1 MSILAKGVDKKIAYR
16 KESAWGTI
24 AADGVAAKQLRRVT
38 SQFNQT
44 AETLQSAEIRQD
56 YQIADYRLGS
66 LSTEGSLNGE
76 LSPGTYSDFFAA
88 ALAKNFAAGGSTTGA
103 SLTIATSGSFYTIT
117 RAAGSWLTDGFYVGN
132 VIRLSGAGFAP
143 ANVGKNIQILSI
155 TALVLTVRT
164 FDANTLTP
172 EGPIAAAGAAVVG
185 KQTFAPLTGHT
196 SDSFTVEEFY
206 GGGVNVSE
214 VHAGN
219 KVGSIAVQL
228 PASGFCTVDVSFMG
242 KGMMKT
248 GNTQHFATATAASTT
263 GLTVGISGSVLVNG
277 VPAGV
282 ITNASFNLD
291 RGLESAVVVGS
302 RYAADI
308 FDSRVNVTGDFSTYF
323 ENSVYRDYFINE
335 TKISLVFAL
344 TTGSEANAEV
354 ISFVLPSV
362 KLGSTSRNDGEA
374 GIVQDHSFQALL
386 NTVTTTG
393 LPATTLLVQDSSLL

>member
-1 MSILAKGVDKKIAYR
+1 MTVLAKGVDKKIAYR

-88 ALAKNFAAGGSTTGA
+88 ALAKDFVAGGSTTGA
-103 SLTIATSGSFYTIT
+103 SLTIAASGSFYTIT
-117 RAAGSWLTDGFYVGN
+117 RATGSWLTDGFYVGN

-228 PASGFCTVDVSFMG
+228 PASGFCTIDVSFMG

-248 GNTQHFATATAASTT
+248 GNTQHFATAAAASTT

-308 FDSRVNVTGDFSTYF
+308 FDGRVNVTGDFSTYF

-386 NTVTTTG
+386 NTVTTGG

>member
-1 MSILAKGVDKKIAYR
+1 MGILAKGVDKKIAYS
-16 KESAWGTI
+16 KETAWGTI

-38 SQFNQT
+38 SQFNQK

-88 ALAKNFAAGGSTTGA
+88 ALAKNFVAGGATTGA
-103 SLTIATSGSFYTIT
+103 SLTIAASGSFYTIT

-196 SDSFTVEEFY
+196 SDSFTIEEFY

-228 PASGFCTVDVSFMG
+228 PASGFCTIDVSFMG

-291 RGLESAVVVGS
+291 RGLASAVVVGS

-308 FDSRVNVTGDFSTYF
+308 FDGRVNVTGDFSTYF

-362 KLGSTSRNDGEA
+362 KLGSTSRKDGEA

-386 NTVTTTG
+386 NHVTTTG

>member
-1 MSILAKGVDKKIAYR
+1 MGILAKGVDKKIAYR

-88 ALAKNFAAGGSTTGA
+88 ALAKDFVAGGTTTGA

-248 GNTQHFATATAASTT
+248 GNTQHFATATAASTS

-282 ITNASFNLD
+282 ITNASFTLD
-291 RGLESAVVVGS
+291 RGLEAAVVVGS
-302 RYAADI
+302 KYAADI
-308 FDSRVNVTGDFSTYF
+308 FDGRVNVTGDFSTYL
-323 ENSVYRDYFINE
+323 ENPVYRDYFINE

-362 KLGSTSRNDGEA
+362 KLGSATRNDGEA

-386 NTVTTTG
+386 NSVTTGG

>member
-16 KESAWGTI
+16 KETTWGV
-24 AADGVAAKQLRRVT
+24 VAPDSGAKQLRRVT
-38 SQFNQT
+38 SQFNQK
-44 AETLQSAEIRQD
+44 AEELQSSEIRQD
-56 YQIADYRLGS
+56 YQIADYRHGS

-76 LSPGTYSDFFAA
+76 LSPRTYADFFAA
-88 ALAKNFAAGGSTTGA
+88 ALAKDFAVGGSTTGA
-103 SLTIATSGSFYTIT
+103 SLTIAASGGFYTIT

-132 VIRLSGAGFAP
+132 VIRLTGAGFAP

-164 FDANTLTP
+164 FDENTLTA

-214 VHAGN
+214 VHTGN
-219 KVGSIAVQL
+219 KVGSVAVQL
-228 PASGFCTVDVSFMG
+228 PASGFCTVDFTFMG
-242 KGMMKT
+242 KGMMQT
-248 GNTQHFATATAASTT
+248 GASQHFATATTASTT
-263 GLTVGISGSVLVNG
+263 GLTVGVSGSVLVNG

-282 ITNASFNLD
+282 ITNASFNID
-291 RGLESAVVVGS
+291 RGLEAAVVVGS
-302 RYAADI
+302 KYAADI
-308 FDSRVNVTGDFSTYF
+308 FDGRINVTGDFSTYF
-323 ENSVYRDYFINE
+323 ENEVYRDYFIDE

-362 KLGSTSRNDGEA
+362 KLGSSSRNDGET
-374 GIVQDHSFQALL
+374 GIVQDHSFQAIL

-393 LPATTLLVQDSSLL
+393 LPATTLLIQDTSVA

>member
-16 KESAWGTI
+16 KETTWGEV
-24 AADGVAAKQLRRVT
+24 AADSGAKQLRRVT
-38 SQFNQT
+38 SQFNQM
-44 AETLQSAEIRQD
+44 AEELQSAEIRQD
-56 YQIADYRLGS
+56 YQIADYRHGS

-76 LSPGTYSDFFAA
+76 LSPSTYADFFAA

-103 SLTIATSGSFYTIT
+103 SLTIAVSGSFYTIT

-132 VIRLSGAGFAP
+132 IIRLTGAGFTP
-143 ANVGKNIQILSI
+143 ANVGKNIQILSM

-164 FDANTLTP
+164 FDDNTLTA
-172 EGPIAAAGAAVVG
+172 EGPIASAGASVVG

-214 VHAGN
+214 VHTGN
-219 KVGSIAVQL
+219 KVGSVAVQL
-228 PASGFCTVDVSFMG
+228 PASGFCTVDFTFMG
-242 KGMMKT
+242 KGLMKT
-248 GNTQHFATATAASTT
+248 GNTQHFATATVAPTT
-263 GLTVGISGSVLVNG
+263 GLTVGVSGSVLVNG

-282 ITNASFNLD
+282 ITNASFNID
-291 RGLESAVVVGS
+291 RGLEAAVVVGS
-302 RYAADI
+302 KHAANI
-308 FDSRVNVTGDFSTYF
+308 FDGRINVTGDFSTYF
-323 ENSVYRDYFINE
+323 ENAVYRDYFIDE

-362 KLGSTSRNDGEA
+362 KLGSSSRNDGET
-374 GIVQDHSFQALL
+374 GIVQDHSFQAIL
-386 NTVTTTG
+386 NTVTTSG
-393 LPATTLLVQDSSLL
+393 LPATTMLIQDTSVV

>member
-16 KESAWGTI
+16 KETTWGV
-24 AADGVAAKQLRRVT
+24 VAPDSGAKQLRRVT
-38 SQFNQT
+38 SQFNQM
-44 AETLQSAEIRQD
+44 AEELQSAEIRQD
-56 YQIADYRLGS
+56 YQIADYRHGS

-76 LSPGTYSDFFAA
+76 LSPSTYADFFAA
-88 ALAKNFAAGGSTTGA
+88 ALAKDFVAGGVTA
-103 SLTIATSGSFYTIT
+103 SAALTIAASGDFYTIT
-117 RAAGSWLTDGFYVGN
+117 RDSGSWLTDGFYVGN
-132 VIRLSGAGFAP
+132 VIRLTGAGFAP

-164 FDANTLTP
+164 FDENTLTA
-172 EGPIAAAGAAVVG
+172 EGPIAAAGASVVG

-214 VHAGN
+214 VHTGN
-219 KVGSIAVQL
+219 KVGSVAVQL
-228 PASGFCTVDVSFMG
+228 PASGFCTVDFTFMG
-242 KGMMKT
+242 KGMMQT
-248 GNTQHFATATAASTT
+248 GASQHFATATAASTT
-263 GLTVGISGSVLVNG
+263 GLTVGVSGSVLVNG

-282 ITNASFNLD
+282 ITNASFNID
-291 RGLESAVVVGS
+291 RGLEPAVVVGS
-302 RYAADI
+302 KYAADI
-308 FDSRVNVTGDFSTYF
+308 FDGRINVTGEFSTYF
-323 ENSVYRDYFINE
+323 ENEVYRDYFIDE

-362 KLGSTSRNDGEA
+362 KLGSSSRNDGET
-374 GIVQDHSFQALL
+374 GIVQDHSFQAIL

-393 LPATTLLVQDSSLL
+393 LPATTLLIQDTSVV

>member
-16 KESAWGTI
+16 KETTWGEV
-24 AADGVAAKQLRRVT
+24 AADSGAKQLRRVT
-38 SQFNQT
+38 SQFNQM
-44 AETLQSAEIRQD
+44 AEELQSAEIRQD
-56 YQIADYRLGS
+56 YQIADYRHGS

-76 LSPGTYSDFFAA
+76 LSPSTYADFFAA

-103 SLTIATSGSFYTIT
+103 SLTIAVSGSFYTIT

-132 VIRLSGAGFAP
+132 IIRLTGAGFTP
-143 ANVGKNIQILSI
+143 ANVGKNIQILSM

-164 FDANTLTP
+164 FDDNKLTA
-172 EGPIAAAGAAVVG
+172 EGPIASAGASVVG

-214 VHAGN
+214 VHTGN
-219 KVGSIAVQL
+219 KVGSVAVQL
-228 PASGFCTVDVSFMG
+228 PASGFCTVDFTFMG
-242 KGMMKT
+242 KGLMKT
-248 GNTQHFATATAASTT
+248 GNTQHFATATAAPTS
-263 GLTVGISGSVLVNG
+263 GLTVGVSGSVLVNG

-282 ITNASFNLD
+282 ITNASFNID
-291 RGLESAVVVGS
+291 RGLEAAVVVGNK
-302 RYAADI
+302 YAADI
-308 FDSRVNVTGDFSTYF
+308 FDGRINVTGSFSTYF
-323 ENSVYRDYFINE
+323 ENEVYRDYFIDE

-362 KLGSTSRNDGEA
+362 KLGSSSRNDGET
-374 GIVQDHSFQALL
+374 GIVQDHSFQAIL
-386 NTVTTTG
+386 NTVTTSG
-393 LPATTLLVQDSSLL
+393 LPATTMLIQDSSVL

>member
-1 MSILAKGVDKKIAYR
+1 MGILAKGVNKKIAYR

-88 ALAKNFAAGGSTTGA
+88 ALAKDFVAGGTTTGA

-248 GNTQHFATATAASTT
+248 GNTQHFATATAASTS
-263 GLTVGISGSVLVNG
+263 GLTVGISGSVLVNS

-282 ITNASFNLD
+282 ITNASFTLD
-291 RGLESAVVVGS
+291 RGLEAAVVVGS
-302 RYAADI
+302 KYAADI
-308 FDSRVNVTGDFSTYF
+308 FDGRVNVTGDFSTYL
-323 ENSVYRDYFINE
+323 ENPVYRDYFINE

-362 KLGSTSRNDGEA
+362 KLGSATRNDGEA

-386 NTVTTTG
+386 NSVTTGG
-393 LPATTLLVQDSSLL
+393 LPATTLLVQDTSVL

>member
-16 KESAWGTI
+16 KETTWGV
-24 AADGVAAKQLRRVT
+24 VAPDSGAKQLRRVT
-38 SQFNQT
+38 SQFNQM
-44 AETLQSAEIRQD
+44 AEELQSAEIRQD
-56 YQIADYRLGS
+56 YQIADYRHGS

-76 LSPGTYSDFFAA
+76 LSPSTYADFFAA

-103 SLTIATSGSFYTIT
+103 SLTIAVSGSFYTIT

-132 VIRLSGAGFAP
+132 IIRLTGAGFTP
-143 ANVGKNIQILSI
+143 ANVGKNIQILSM

-164 FDANTLTP
+164 FDDNTLTA

-206 GGGVNVSE
+206 GGVNVSE
-214 VHAGN
+214 VHTGN
-219 KVGSIAVQL
+219 KVGSVAVQL
-228 PASGFCTVDVSFMG
+228 PASGFCTVDFTFMG
-242 KGMMKT
+242 KGMMQT
-248 GNTQHFATATAASTT
+248 GASQHFATATAASTT
-263 GLTVGISGSVLVNG
+263 GLTVGVSGSVLVNG

-282 ITNASFNLD
+282 ITNASFNID
-291 RGLESAVVVGS
+291 RGLEAAVVVGS
-302 RYAADI
+302 KYAADI
-308 FDSRVNVTGDFSTYF
+308 FDGRINVTGDFSTYF
-323 ENSVYRDYFINE
+323 ENEVYRDYFIDE

-362 KLGSTSRNDGEA
+362 KLGSSSRNDGET
-374 GIVQDHSFQALL
+374 GIVQDHSFQAIL

-393 LPATTLLVQDSSLL
+393 LPATTLLIQDTSVA

>member
-1 MSILAKGVDKKIAYR
+1 MSILAKGVDKKIAYK
-16 KESAWGTI
+16 KEASWGTI
-24 AADGVAAKQLRRVT
+24 APDTGAKQLRRVT

-88 ALAKNFAAGGSTTGA
+88 ALAKDFVAGGTTTGA

-132 VIRLSGAGFAP
+132 VIRLSGAGFAST
-143 ANVGKNIQILSI
+143 NVGKNIQILSI

-172 EGPIAAAGAAVVG
+172 EGPIAAADAAVVG

-242 KGMMKT
+242 KGMMQT
-248 GNTQHFATATAASTT
+248 GNTQHFATATPASTT

-282 ITNASFNLD
+282 ITNASFTLD
-291 RGLESAVVVGS
+291 RGLEAAVVVGS

-308 FDSRVNVTGDFSTYF
+308 FDGRVNVTGDFSTYF

-344 TTGSEANAEV
+344 TTDSEANAEV

>member
-88 ALAKNFAAGGSTTGA
+88 ALAKDFVAGGTTTGA

-248 GNTQHFATATAASTT
+248 GNTQHFATATAASTS

-282 ITNASFNLD
+282 ITNASFTLD
-291 RGLESAVVVGS
+291 RGLEAAVVVGS
-302 RYAADI
+302 KYAADI
-308 FDSRVNVTGDFSTYF
+308 FDGRVNVTGDFSTYL
-323 ENSVYRDYFINE
+323 ENPVYRDYFINE

-362 KLGSTSRNDGEA
+362 KLGSATRNDGEA

-386 NTVTTTG
+386 NSVTTGG
-393 LPATTLLVQDSSLL
+393 LPATTLLVQDTSVL

>member
-88 ALAKNFAAGGSTTGA
+88 ALAKDFVAGGTTTGA

-248 GNTQHFATATAASTT
+248 GNTQHFATATAASTS

-282 ITNASFNLD
+282 ITNASFTLD
-291 RGLESAVVVGS
+291 RGLEAAVVVGS

-308 FDSRVNVTGDFSTYF
+308 FDGRVNVTGDFSTYF

-374 GIVQDHSFQALL
+374 AIVQDHSFQALL
-386 NTVTTTG
+386 NSVTTGG

>member
-1 MSILAKGVDKKIAYR
+1 MGILAKGVNKKIAYC
-16 KESAWGTI
+16 KETTWGV
-24 AADGVAAKQLRRVT
+24 VAPDSGAKQLRRVT

-103 SLTIATSGSFYTIT
+103 SLTIAASGSFYTIT

-172 EGPIAAAGAAVVG
+172 EGPIASANAAVIG

-228 PASGFCTVDVSFMG
+228 PASGFCTVDISFMG

-282 ITNASFNLD
+282 ITNASFNID

-308 FDSRVNVTGDFSTYF
+308 FDGRVNVTGDFSTYF

-374 GIVQDHSFQALL
+374 AIVQDHSFQALL
-386 NTVTTTG
+386 NSVTTGG
-393 LPATTLLVQDSSLL
+393 LPATTLLVQDTSVL

>member
-88 ALAKNFAAGGSTTGA
+88 ALAKDFVAGGTTTGA

-248 GNTQHFATATAASTT
+248 GNTQHFATATAASTS

-282 ITNASFNLD
+282 ITNASFTLD
-291 RGLESAVVVGS
+291 RGLEAAVVVGS
-302 RYAADI
+302 KYAADI
-308 FDSRVNVTGDFSTYF
+308 FDGRVNVTGDFSTYF

-362 KLGSTSRNDGEA
+362 KLGSATRNDGEA

-386 NTVTTTG
+386 NSVTTGG

>member
-1 MSILAKGVDKKIAYR
+1 MGILAKGVNKKIAYR

-88 ALAKNFAAGGSTTGA
+88 ALAKDFVAGGSTTGA

-248 GNTQHFATATAASTT
+248 GNTQHFSTATAASTT

-282 ITNASFNLD
+282 ITNASFTLD
-291 RGLESAVVVGS
+291 RGLEAAVVVGS
-302 RYAADI
+302 KYAADI
-308 FDSRVNVTGDFSTYF
+308 FDGRVNVTGDFSTYL
-323 ENSVYRDYFINE
+323 ENPVYRDYFINE

-374 GIVQDHSFQALL
+374 AIVQDHSFQALL

-393 LPATTLLVQDSSLL
+393 LPATTLLVQDTSVL

>member
-1 MSILAKGVDKKIAYR
+1 MGILAKGVDKKIAYK
-16 KESAWGTI
+16 KEASWGTI
-24 AADGVAAKQLRRVT
+24 APDTGAKQLRRVT
-38 SQFNQT
+38 SQFNQN

-66 LSTEGSLNGE
+66 LSTDGSLNGE

-88 ALAKNFAAGGSTTGA
+88 ALAKDFVAGGATAGA
-103 SLTIATSGSFYTIT
+103 SLTIAASGSFYTIT

-248 GNTQHFATATAASTT
+248 GNTQHFATATPASTT

-308 FDSRVNVTGDFSTYF
+308 FDGRVNVTGDFSTYF

-386 NTVTTTG
+386 NSVTTGG
-393 LPATTLLVQDSSLL
+393 LPATTLLVQDTSVL

>member
-16 KESAWGTI
+16 KETTWGV
-24 AADGVAAKQLRRVT
+24 VATDSGAKQLRRVT

-44 AETLQSAEIRQD
+44 AEELQSAEIRQD
-56 YQIADYRLGS
+56 YQIADYRHGS

-76 LSPGTYSDFFAA
+76 LSPRTYADFFAA
-88 ALAKNFAAGGSTTGA
+88 ALAKDFAVGGSTTGA
-103 SLTIATSGSFYTIT
+103 SLTIAASGGFYTIT

-132 VIRLSGAGFAP
+132 VIRLTGAGFAP

-164 FDANTLTP
+164 FDENTLTA

-214 VHAGN
+214 VHTGN
-219 KVGSIAVQL
+219 KVGSVAVQL
-228 PASGFCTVDVSFMG
+228 PASGFCTVDFTFMG

-248 GNTQHFATATAASTT
+248 GNTQHFATATAASTS
-263 GLTVGISGSVLVNG
+263 GLTVGVSGSVLVNG

-282 ITNASFNLD
+282 ITNASFNID
-291 RGLESAVVVGS
+291 RGLEAAVVVGS
-302 RYAADI
+302 KYAADI
-308 FDSRVNVTGDFSTYF
+308 FDGRINVTGDFSTYF
-323 ENSVYRDYFINE
+323 ENEVYRDYFIDE

-354 ISFVLPSV
+354 ISFVLPAV
-362 KLGSTSRNDGEA
+362 KLGSSSRNDGEA
-374 GIVQDHSFQALL
+374 GIVQDHSFQAIL
-386 NTVTTTG
+386 NAVTTTG
-393 LPATTLLVQDSSLL
+393 LPATTLLIQDSSVL

>member
-1 MSILAKGVDKKIAYR
+1 MGILAKGVDKKIAYR
-16 KESAWGTI
+16 KETAWGTI
-24 AADGVAAKQLRRVT
+24 AVDGVAAKQLRRVT

-88 ALAKNFAAGGSTTGA
+88 ALAKNFATGGSTTGA
-103 SLTIATSGSFYTIT
+103 SLTIAASGSFYTIT

-172 EGPIAAAGAAVVG
+172 EGPIASAGAAVIG

-242 KGMMKT
+242 KGMMQT

-308 FDSRVNVTGDFSTYF
+308 FDGRVNVTGDFSTYF
-323 ENSVYRDYFINE
+323 ENPVYRDYFINE

-362 KLGSTSRNDGEA
+362 KLGSVTRNDGEA

-393 LPATTLLVQDSSLL
+393 LPATTLLVQDTSVL

>member
-16 KESAWGTI
+16 KETTWGV
-24 AADGVAAKQLRRVT
+24 VAPDSGAKQLRRVT

-103 SLTIATSGSFYTIT
+103 SLTIAASGSFYTIT

-164 FDANTLTP
+164 FDENTLTP
-172 EGPIAAAGAAVVG
+172 EGPIAAAGAAVIG

-196 SDSFTVEEFY
+196 SDSFTIEEFY
-206 GGGVNVSE
+206 GDVNVSE

-219 KVGSIAVQL
+219 KVSSIAVQL

-248 GNTQHFATATAASTT
+248 GNTQHFATAAAASTT

-308 FDSRVNVTGDFSTYF
+308 FDGRVNVTGDFSTYF

-362 KLGSTSRNDGEA
+362 KLGSVTRNDGEA

-386 NTVTTTG
+386 NSVTTGG
-393 LPATTLLVQDSSLL
+393 LPATTLLVQDTSV

>member
-1 MSILAKGVDKKIAYR
+1 MTVLAKGVDKKIAYK
-16 KESAWGTI
+16 KEASWGTI
-24 AADGVAAKQLRRVT
+24 APDTGAKQLRRVT

-88 ALAKNFAAGGSTTGA
+88 ALAKDFVAGGSTTGA
-103 SLTIATSGSFYTIT
+103 SLTIAASGSFYTIT

-172 EGPIAAAGAAVVG
+172 EGPIASADADVVG

-196 SDSFTVEEFY
+196 SDSFTIEEFY

-228 PASGFCTVDVSFMG
+228 PASGFCTIDVSFMG

-282 ITNASFNLD
+282 ITNASFTLD
-291 RGLESAVVVGS
+291 RGLEAAVVVGS

-308 FDSRVNVTGDFSTYF
+308 FDGRVNVTGDFSTYF

-362 KLGSTSRNDGEA
+362 KLGSTSRNDGET

-393 LPATTLLVQDSSLL
+393 LPATTLLVQDTSVL

>member
-16 KESAWGTI
+16 KETTWGV
-24 AADGVAAKQLRRVT
+24 VAPDSGAKQLRRVT
-38 SQFNQT
+38 SQFNQM
-44 AETLQSAEIRQD
+44 AEELQSAEIRQD
-56 YQIADYRLGS
+56 YQISDYRHGS

-76 LSPGTYSDFFAA
+76 LSPSTYSDFFAA
-88 ALAKNFAAGGSTTGA
+88 ALAKDFVAGGVTA
-103 SLTIATSGSFYTIT
+103 SAALTIAVSGDFYTIT
-117 RAAGSWLTDGFYVGN
+117 RDSGSWLTDGFYVGN
-132 VIRLSGAGFAP
+132 VIRLTGAGFAP

-164 FDANTLTP
+164 FDENTLTA

-214 VHAGN
+214 VHTGN
-219 KVGSIAVQL
+219 KVGSVAVQL
-228 PASGFCTVDVSFMG
+228 PASGFCTVDFTFMG
-242 KGMMKT
+242 KGMMQT
-248 GNTQHFATATAASTT
+248 GASQHFATATAASTT
-263 GLTVGISGSVLVNG
+263 GLTVGVSGSVLVNG
-277 VPAGV
+277 APAGV
-282 ITNASFNLD
+282 ITNASFNID
-291 RGLESAVVVGS
+291 RGLEPAVVVGS
-302 RYAADI
+302 KYAADI
-308 FDSRVNVTGDFSTYF
+308 FDGRINVTGDFSTYF
-323 ENSVYRDYFINE
+323 ENEVYRDYFIDE

-362 KLGSTSRNDGEA
+362 KLGSSSRNDGET
-374 GIVQDHSFQALL
+374 GIVQDHSFQAIL

-393 LPATTLLVQDSSLL
+393 LPATTLLIQDSSVL

>member
-16 KESAWGTI
+16 KETTWGV
-24 AADGVAAKQLRRVT
+24 VAPDSGAKQLRRVT

-44 AETLQSAEIRQD
+44 AEELQSAEIRQD
-56 YQIADYRLGS
+56 YQIADYRHGS

-76 LSPGTYSDFFAA
+76 LSPRTYADFFAA
-88 ALAKNFAAGGSTTGA
+88 ALAKDFAVGGSTTGA
-103 SLTIATSGSFYTIT
+103 SLTIAASGGFYTIT

-132 VIRLSGAGFAP
+132 VIRLTGAGFAP

-164 FDANTLTP
+164 FDENTLTA

-214 VHAGN
+214 VHTGN
-219 KVGSIAVQL
+219 KVGSVAVQL
-228 PASGFCTVDVSFMG
+228 PASGFCTVDFTFMG

-248 GNTQHFATATAASTT
+248 GNTQHFATATAASTS
-263 GLTVGISGSVLVNG
+263 GLTVGVSGSVLVNG

-282 ITNASFNLD
+282 ITNASFNID
-291 RGLESAVVVGS
+291 RGLEAAVVVGS
-302 RYAADI
+302 KYAADI
-308 FDSRVNVTGDFSTYF
+308 FDGRINVTGDFSTYF
-323 ENSVYRDYFINE
+323 ENEVYRDYFIDE

-362 KLGSTSRNDGEA
+362 KLGSSSRNDGET
-374 GIVQDHSFQALL
+374 GIVQDHSFQAIL

-393 LPATTLLVQDSSLL
+393 LPATTLLIQDTSVA

>member
-16 KESAWGTI
+16 KETTWGV
-24 AADGVAAKQLRRVT
+24 VAPDSGAKQLRRVT
-38 SQFNQT
+38 SQFNQK
-44 AETLQSAEIRQD
+44 AEELQSAEIRQD
-56 YQIADYRLGS
+56 YQIADYRHGS

-76 LSPGTYSDFFAA
+76 LSPSTYADFFAA

-103 SLTIATSGSFYTIT
+103 SLTIAVSGSFYTIT

-132 VIRLSGAGFAP
+132 IIRLTGAGFTP
-143 ANVGKNIQILSI
+143 ANVGKNIQILSM

-164 FDANTLTP
+164 FDDNTLTA

-214 VHAGN
+214 VHTGN
-219 KVGSIAVQL
+219 KVGSVAVQL
-228 PASGFCTVDVSFMG
+228 PASGFCTVDFTFMG

-248 GNTQHFATATAASTT
+248 GASQHFATATAASTT
-263 GLTVGISGSVLVNG
+263 GLTVGVSGSVLVNG

-282 ITNASFNLD
+282 ITNASFNID
-291 RGLESAVVVGS
+291 RGLEAAVVVGS
-302 RYAADI
+302 KYAADI
-308 FDSRVNVTGDFSTYF
+308 FDGRINVTGDFSTYF
-323 ENSVYRDYFINE
+323 ENEVYRDYFIDE

-362 KLGSTSRNDGEA
+362 KLGSSSRNDGET
-374 GIVQDHSFQALL
+374 GIVQDHSFQAIL

-393 LPATTLLVQDSSLL
+393 LPATTLLIQDSSVL

>member
-1 MSILAKGVDKKIAYR
+1 M
-16 KESAWGTI
+16 
-24 AADGVAAKQLRRVT
+24 
-38 SQFNQT
+38 
-44 AETLQSAEIRQD
+44 
-56 YQIADYRLGS
+56 
-66 LSTEGSLNGE
+66 
-76 LSPGTYSDFFAA
+76 
-88 ALAKNFAAGGSTTGA
+88 
-103 SLTIATSGSFYTIT
+103 
-117 RAAGSWLTDGFYVGN
+117 TDGFYVGN

-248 GNTQHFATATAASTT
+248 GNTQHFATATAASTS

-291 RGLESAVVVGS
+291 RGLEAAVVVGS

-308 FDSRVNVTGDFSTYF
+308 FDGRVNVTGDFSTYF

-362 KLGSTSRNDGEA
+362 KLGSTSRDDGEA
-374 GIVQDHSFQALL
+374 AIVQDHSFQALL
-386 NTVTTTG
+386 NSVTTGG
-393 LPATTLLVQDSSLL
+393 LPVTTLLVQDTSVL

>member
-16 KESAWGTI
+16 KETTWGV
-24 AADGVAAKQLRRVT
+24 VAPDSGAKQLRRVT
-38 SQFNQT
+38 SQFNQK
-44 AETLQSAEIRQD
+44 AEELQSAEIRQD
-56 YQIADYRLGS
+56 YQIADYRHGS

-76 LSPGTYSDFFAA
+76 LSPSTYADFFAA

-103 SLTIATSGSFYTIT
+103 SLTIAVSGSFYTIT

-132 VIRLSGAGFAP
+132 IIRLTGAGFTP
-143 ANVGKNIQILSI
+143 ANVGKNIQILSM

-164 FDANTLTP
+164 FDDNKLTA

-214 VHAGN
+214 VHTGN
-219 KVGSIAVQL
+219 KVGSVAVQL
-228 PASGFCTVDVSFMG
+228 PASGFCTVDFTFMG
-242 KGMMKT
+242 KGMMQT
-248 GNTQHFATATAASTT
+248 GASQHFATATAASTA
-263 GLTVGISGSVLVNG
+263 GLTVGVSGSVLVNG

-282 ITNASFNLD
+282 ITNASFNID
-291 RGLESAVVVGS
+291 RGLEPAVVVGS
-302 RYAADI
+302 KYAADI
-308 FDSRVNVTGDFSTYF
+308 FDGRINVTGDFSTYF
-323 ENSVYRDYFINE
+323 ENKVYRDYFIDE

-362 KLGSTSRNDGEA
+362 KLGSSSRNDGEA
-374 GIVQDHSFQALL
+374 GIVQDHSFQAIL

-393 LPATTLLVQDSSLL
+393 LPATTLLIQDSTLV

>member
-1 MSILAKGVDKKIAYR
+1 MSILAKGVDKKIAYS
-16 KESAWGTI
+16 KETAWGNI

-88 ALAKNFAAGGSTTGA
+88 ALAKDFAVGGSTTGA
-103 SLTIATSGSFYTIT
+103 SLTIAASGSFYTIT

-196 SDSFTVEEFY
+196 SDSFTIEEFY

-214 VHAGN
+214 IHAGN

-308 FDSRVNVTGDFSTYF
+308 FDGRVNVTGDFSTYF

-362 KLGSTSRNDGEA
+362 KLGSVTRNDGEA

-386 NTVTTTG
+386 NSVTTGG
-393 LPATTLLVQDSSLL
+393 LPATTLLIQDSSLL

>member
-16 KESAWGTI
+16 KETAWGTI
-24 AADGVAAKQLRRVT
+24 AVDGVAAKQLRRVT

-103 SLTIATSGSFYTIT
+103 SLTIAASGSFYTIT

-172 EGPIAAAGAAVVG
+172 EGPIAAAGAAVIG

-308 FDSRVNVTGDFSTYF
+308 FDGRVNVTGDFSTYF

-386 NTVTTTG
+386 NSVTTGG
-393 LPATTLLVQDSSLL
+393 LPATTLLVQDTSVV

>member
-1 MSILAKGVDKKIAYR
+1 MTVLAKGVDKKIAYK
-16 KESAWGTI
+16 KEASWGII
-24 AADGVAAKQLRRVT
+24 APDTGAKQLRRVT

-66 LSTEGSLNGE
+66 LSTEGSLSGE

-88 ALAKNFAAGGSTTGA
+88 ALAKDFVAGGSTTGA
-103 SLTIATSGSFYTIT
+103 SLTIAASGSFYTIT

-172 EGPIAAAGAAVVG
+172 EGPIAAADAAVVG

-308 FDSRVNVTGDFSTYF
+308 FDGRVNVTGDFSTYF

-386 NTVTTTG
+386 NTVTTGG
-393 LPATTLLVQDSSLL
+393 LPATTLLVQDTSVL

>member
-16 KESAWGTI
+16 KEATWGTI

-38 SQFNQT
+38 SQFNQM
-44 AETLQSAEIRQD
+44 AEELQSAEIRKD
-56 YQIADYRLGS
+56 YQIADYRHGS

-76 LSPGTYSDFFAA
+76 LSPRTYADFFAA
-88 ALAKNFAAGGSTTGA
+88 ALAKDFAAGGSTTGA
-103 SLTIATSGSFYTIT
+103 SLTIAVSGSFYTIT

-132 VIRLSGAGFAP
+132 VIRLTGAGFAP

-164 FDANTLTP
+164 FDENTLTA

-214 VHAGN
+214 VHTGN
-219 KVGSIAVQL
+219 KVGSVAVQL
-228 PASGFCTVDVSFMG
+228 PASGFCTVDFTFMG
-242 KGMMKT
+242 KGMMQT
-248 GNTQHFATATAASTT
+248 GASQHFATATAASTT
-263 GLTVGISGSVLVNG
+263 GLTVGVSGSVLVNG

-282 ITNASFNLD
+282 ITNASFNID
-291 RGLESAVVVGS
+291 RGLEAAVVVGS
-302 RYAADI
+302 KYAADI
-308 FDSRVNVTGDFSTYF
+308 FDGRINVTGDFSTYF
-323 ENSVYRDYFINE
+323 ENEVYRDYFIDE

-362 KLGSTSRNDGEA
+362 KLGSSSRNDGEA
-374 GIVQDHSFQALL
+374 GIVQDHSFQAIL

-393 LPATTLLVQDSSLL
+393 LPATTLLIQDTSVA